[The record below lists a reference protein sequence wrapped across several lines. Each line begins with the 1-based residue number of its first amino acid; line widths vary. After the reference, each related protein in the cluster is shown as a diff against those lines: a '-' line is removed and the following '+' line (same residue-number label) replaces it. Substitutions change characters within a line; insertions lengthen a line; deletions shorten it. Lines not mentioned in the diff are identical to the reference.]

1 MALKGIHK
9 RTVLRNGIRVVTEKI
24 GYVRSVAMGV
34 WIDAGSRDEGSDER
48 GVSHFIEHML
58 FKGTKKR
65 SAKEI
70 ASSLESVGGALN
82 AFTGREHTCYF
93 ARVLDEHLNIAV
105 DVLADILKNFL
116 LNPADLEREK
126 TVIISEI
133 RDLEDSPADLAH
145 DRLMHSMWRDHPL
158 GRSIMGDGDSILRM
172 TRNTLIDFMKRNY
185 VFPKVVIA
193 ASGNLNHQDLVR
205 MIQEKFRF
213 NQTTRMS
220 PADQPAPEP
229 NQHRTVLNRQTAQT
243 HVSLGVPTFS
253 YKNRRRY
260 AALLLTNILGGGM
273 SSRLF
278 QSIRENLGLAY
289 NVYTYID
296 FFEDTGVFGIYLG
309 THKKNTVRAIDLV
322 LKEIKKM
329 KRDSL
334 SRQELSNAKY
344 QLKGGLMLSL
354 ENTSNR
360 MNRLARQ
367 ELLLGKYVDLD
378 ETTNS
383 INRVR
388 GKEVIDAAVD
398 LLDSDKLSAVILGP
412 VGKRVVNQINWNTI

>member
-1 MALKGIHK
+1 MALRGVCKK
-9 RTVLRNGIRVVTEKI
+9 TVLKNGIRVVTEKI
-24 GYVRSVAMGV
+24 GYVRSVAIGV
-34 WIDAGSRDEGSDER
+34 WIDVGSRDEESDER

-93 ARVLDEHLNIAV
+93 ARVLDEHVNIAI

-116 LNPADLEREK
+116 LNPRDLEREK

-145 DRLMHSMWRDHPL
+145 DRLMHSMWQDHPL
-158 GRSIMGDGDSILRM
+158 GRSIMGDAESISRM
-172 TRNTLIDFMKRNY
+172 TRNKLIDFMKRNY
-185 VFPKVVIA
+185 VSPKVVIA
-193 ASGNLNHQDLVR
+193 ASGNLDHQDLVR

-213 NQTTRMS
+213 SQTDKIRL
-220 PADQPAPEP
+220 ADQSAPEA
-229 NQHRTVLNRQTAQT
+229 NQNRVVVNRETAQT
-243 HVSLGVPTFS
+243 HVSLGVPAFP

-278 QSIRENLGLAY
+278 QSIREKLGLAY
-289 NVYTYID
+289 NVYTFID
-296 FFEDTGVFGIYLG
+296 FFEDTGIFGIYLG
-309 THKKNTVRAIDLV
+309 THKKNTVRVIDLV
-322 LKEIKKM
+322 LKEIKKV
-329 KRDSL
+329 KKDSL
-334 SRQELSNAKY
+334 SRQELSHAKY
-344 QLKGGLMLSL
+344 QLKGNLMLSL

-360 MNRLARQ
+360 MSRLARH
-367 ELLLGKYVDLD
+367 ELLLNEYVDLD
-378 ETTNS
+378 ETINS
-383 INRVR
+383 INKVK
-388 GKEVIDAAVD
+388 GKEVIEVAVD
-398 LLDSDKLSAVILGP
+398 LFDHNKLSAVILGP
-412 VGKRVVNQINWNTI
+412 VGKRAINQVNWKII

>member
-1 MALKGIHK
+1 MRGMYK
-9 RTVLRNGIRVVTEKI
+9 RTVLKNGIRVVTEKI
-24 GYVRSVAMGV
+24 GYVRSVAIGV
-34 WIDAGSRDEGSDER
+34 WIDVGSRDEGGDQR

-65 SAKEI
+65 TAKEI

-105 DVLADILKNFL
+105 DVLADLLKNFL
-116 LNPADLEREK
+116 LKPADLEREK
-126 TVIISEI
+126 AVIISEI

-145 DRLMHSMWRDHPL
+145 DRLMSNMWQDHPL
-158 GRSIMGDGDSILRM
+158 GRSIMGDAEIILRM
-172 TRNTLIDFMKRNY
+172 TRNKLIDFIQRNY
-185 VFPKVVIA
+185 VSPRVVIA

-213 NQTTRMS
+213 NQTGRMR
-220 PADQPAPEP
+220 PATQSVPQAT
-229 NQHRTVLNRQTAQT
+229 QNRAVVSRKTAQT
-243 HVSLGVPTFS
+243 HVSMAVPAFP
-253 YKNRRRY
+253 YKDKRRY
-260 AALLLTNILGGGM
+260 ATLLLTNILGGGM

-278 QSIRENLGLAY
+278 QSIREKLGLAY
-289 NVYTYID
+289 NVYSYID

-309 THKKNTVRAIDLV
+309 THRKNTVRVIDLV

-329 KRDSL
+329 KKDSL
-334 SRQELSNAKY
+334 SRQELANAKY
-344 QLKGGLMLSL
+344 QLKGSLMLSL

-378 ETTNS
+378 ETTTS
-383 INRVR
+383 ISRVK
-388 GKEVIDAAVD
+388 GKEVIDVAVD
-398 LLDSDKLSAVILGP
+398 LLDSEKLSAVILGP
-412 VGKRVVNQINWNTI
+412 VGKRLVNQVNWNTI

>member
-1 MALKGIHK
+1 MALRGVYKK
-9 RTVLRNGIRVVTEKI
+9 TVLKNGIRVVTEKI
-24 GYVRSVAMGV
+24 GYVRSVAIGV
-34 WIDAGSRDEGSDER
+34 WIDVGSRDEESDER

-93 ARVLDEHLNIAV
+93 ARVLDEHVNIAV

-116 LNPADLEREK
+116 LNPTDLEREK

-145 DRLMHSMWRDHPL
+145 DRLMNGMWQDHPL
-158 GRSIMGDGDSILRM
+158 GRSIMGDAESISRM
-172 TRNTLIDFMKRNY
+172 TRNKLIDFMKRNY
-185 VFPKVVIA
+185 VSPKVVIA

-213 NQTTRMS
+213 SQTDKIRPANQS
-220 PADQPAPEP
+220 APQA
-229 NQHRTVLNRQTAQT
+229 NQNRVVVNRETAQT
-243 HVSLGVPTFS
+243 HVSLGVPAFP

-278 QSIRENLGLAY
+278 QSIREKLGLAY
-289 NVYTYID
+289 NVYTFID
-296 FFEDTGVFGIYLG
+296 FFEDTGIFGIYLG
-309 THKKNTVRAIDLV
+309 THKKNTVRVIDLV
-322 LKEIKKM
+322 LKEIKKV
-329 KRDSL
+329 KKDSL
-334 SRQELSNAKY
+334 SRQELSHAKY
-344 QLKGGLMLSL
+344 QLKGNLMLSL

-360 MNRLARQ
+360 MNRLARH
-367 ELLLGKYVDLD
+367 ELLLNEYVDLD
-378 ETTNS
+378 ETINS
-383 INRVR
+383 INKVK
-388 GKEVIDAAVD
+388 GKEVIELAVD
-398 LLDSDKLSAVILGP
+398 LFDHNKLSAVILGP
-412 VGKRVVNQINWNTI
+412 VGKRTINQVNWNII